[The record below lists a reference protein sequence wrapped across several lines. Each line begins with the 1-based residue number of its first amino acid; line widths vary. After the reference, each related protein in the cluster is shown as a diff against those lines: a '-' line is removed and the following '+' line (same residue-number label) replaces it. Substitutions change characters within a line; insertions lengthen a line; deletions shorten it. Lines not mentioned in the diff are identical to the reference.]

1 MVWYILLR
9 PLRPEL
15 DVQDKVQ
22 ILMTNLVT
30 STNDHMIRPHEPAL
44 NSF

>member
-22 ILMTNLVT
+22 ILVT